1 MARKGSAKKRATRRR
16 TLRGGYYGFN
26 GALSTGAADWS
37 RKSEMGEFVADGSRG
52 GNNAILGAGR
62 KRKARKGSKKS
73 RKTRRVK
80 RGGGKY
86 GGVSASFEG
95 NGVAGMADYA
105 GRTSRDNV
113 GTAAGGQFNNYGA
126 DSLQNSG
133 SFITTK

>member
-1 MARKGSAKKRATRRR
+1 
-16 TLRGGYYGFN
+16 
-26 GALSTGAADWS
+26 
-37 RKSEMGEFVADGSRG
+37 MGEFVADGARG

-62 KRKARKGSKKS
+62 KRKSKKS

-95 NGVAGMADYA
+95 DGVAGMANYA

-113 GTAAGGQFNNYGA
+113 GVANLGKFNNYGA
-126 DSLQNSG
+126 DSLANSG

>member
-1 MARKGSAKKRATRRR
+1 MAPKSSKKRTRRR
-16 TLRGGYYGFN
+16 LRGGYYGFN
-26 GALSTGAADWS
+26 GALSTGAVDWS
-37 RKSEMGEFVADGSRG
+37 RKSEMGDFVANSSRG

-62 KRKARKGSKKS
+62 KRSRKGSKKS

-95 NGVAGMADYA
+95 QGVAGMANYA

-126 DSLQNSG
+126 DSLTNSG